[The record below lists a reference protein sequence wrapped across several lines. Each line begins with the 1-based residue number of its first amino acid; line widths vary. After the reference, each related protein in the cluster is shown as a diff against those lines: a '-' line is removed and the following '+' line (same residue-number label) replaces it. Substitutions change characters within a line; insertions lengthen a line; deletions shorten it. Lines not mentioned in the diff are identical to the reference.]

1 MCETKSEVKTV
12 GIFARIA
19 KISLGLRKFRNLSE
33 IFNFSL
39 DQKFSLGTVF
49 SEIWHFGYSHKFR

>member
-1 MCETKSEVKTV
+1 MRETELEVKIV

-33 IFNFSL
+33 ISL
-39 DQKFSLGTVF
+39 DPKFSLATIHSEKTPFRYHLKF
-49 SEIWHFGYSHKFR
+49 SLA